1 MNFLL
6 GGGSIACSHK
16 ICVNHSGTVKFGHE
30 IDLYLRQ
37 WRTWSGSGRYCPC
50 IRIWSGYFPDDAG
63 ADKFDENLPK
73 GDIIVAVGN
82 NSVRQRL
89 CKRVQAAGFNL
100 VNLVHPSA
108 VVSPSARI
116 GAGVV
121 VMPLVV
127 INARAC
133 IEEGVIINTAAVVEH
148 DCMIHAYANI
158 CPNVSLAGN
167 VVVGESTDVGIGS
180 CAIQGMHIG
189 ANSLVGAGSVIV
201 NHVAD
206 NVVAYGNPA
215 RTQRLLRSSA

>member
-1 MNFLL
+1 MVMKSIYIYGN
-6 GGGSIACSHK
+6 GGHGQVVADIA
-16 ICVNHSGTVKFGHE
+16 
-30 IDLYLRQ
+30 RA
-37 WRTWSGSGRYCPC
+37 
-50 IRIWSGYFPDDAG
+50 SGYGQVIFLDDAG

-158 CPNVSLAGN
+158 CPNVLLAGN